1 MLTQNVQ
8 RSFVERMREEFK
20 QDLSRL
26 SQSAQHIN
34 RYSWSLHIKQTHC
47 DNKVIN
53 KYISVQNS
61 GTSINDGLQI
71 W

>member
-1 MLTQNVQ
+1 
-8 RSFVERMREEFK
+8 MREEFK

-34 RYSWSLHIKQTHC
+34 RYSWSLHNQT
-47 DNKVIN
+47 K
-53 KYISVQNS
+53 S
-61 GTSINDGLQI
+61 L